1 MCGIVG
7 VLSFNNSAFRVSEP
21 YLVRMRDVMSHRGP
35 DGAGIFVSPDRR
47 LGLGFR
53 RLAIIDLSER
63 AMQPMSNEDGTL
75 WVVFNGEIYNHAEI
89 RAELESRGGH
99 RWKTD
104 HSDTEVILHAFEEWG
119 IECVHKFRGMFA
131 IALWDTKQ
139 RQLWL
144 IRDRIGVKPLY
155 YSIHHGR
162 ITFASE
168 IKALLED
175 EQQPR
180 DVNEEALYYYL
191 SFNAT
196 PAPLTL
202 FSGIQKLAPG
212 TWLRVNEDG
221 HVQECRYWDVW
232 DHTQPLT
239 NVSEDEIAERILSEL
254 RTSVKLRK
262 ISDVPVGVFLSGG
275 IDSSTNA
282 ALFSEGD
289 GQPVKT
295 FSIGYDREYES
306 YPSELGYARKI
317 AQKVGADH
325 HELLLKESDLLE
337 SLPLIIRH
345 QDEPLADPVCMPVY
359 YVSKLAR
366 DAGVIVCQ
374 VGEGSDE
381 LFWGYKYWRDSL
393 RLQRF
398 SNSLPIPNAL
408 RNLGLAGLNFVER
421 GRNASYR
428 RQFSCE
434 VLRRALSNRPVFW
447 GGAEVLS
454 DSQKRQFLSPRLL
467 KKFKE
472 LSSWEALRPIRQR
485 FEEKSWEPSPLNWMT
500 YLDLNVRLPELLLMR
515 VDKMSM
521 AVSLEARV
529 PFLDHKFVELAM
541 SIPEAVKTRKGVLKY
556 ILKKAVRG
564 VIPDE
569 LIDRK
574 KQGFG
579 VPVYEWYQTKFG
591 EHLVKETKDFC
602 ENTDL
607 FRFEEVLPFLPK
619 RGWAL
624 LNLALWWK
632 QYIGSESTPPQP
644 FLAPASLRSES
655 NSHRNISLPVE
666 PNMGTAS
673 TAQSGGR
680 S

>member
-7 VLSFNNSAFRVSEP
+7 VLSFSNGAFRVTEP

-35 DGAGIFVSPDRR
+35 DGAGIFVSDNRR
-47 LGLGFR
+47 IGLGFR

-89 RAELESRGGH
+89 RAELKRLGGH

-104 HSDTEVILHAFEEWG
+104 HSDTEVILHAFEQWG
-119 IECVHKFRGMFA
+119 IDCLQKFRGMFA

-175 EQQPR
+175 YEQQR
-180 DVNEEALYYYL
+180 GVNEEALYYYL

-221 HVQECRYWDVW
+221 HVQESRYWDVW

-239 NVSEDEIAERILSEL
+239 NASEAEIAERILSEL

-282 ALFSEGD
+282 ALFSEGE
-289 GQPVKT
+289 GKPVKT
-295 FSIGYDREYES
+295 FSIGYDQEYES
-306 YPSELGYARKI
+306 YPSELPYARKI

-325 HELLLKESDLLE
+325 HELLLQESDLLD

-345 QDEPLADPVCMPVY
+345 QDEPLADPVCVPVY

-393 RLQRF
+393 RLQRLTNLF
-398 SNSLPIPNAL
+398 PIPKPL
-408 RNLGLAGLNFVER
+408 RSLGLAGLNLLE
-421 GRNASYR
+421 GGAGTSYR

-434 VLRRALSNRPVFW
+434 VLRRALTNRPIFW
-447 GGAEVLS
+447 GGAEVFS
-454 DSQKRQFLSPRLL
+454 DTQKRQFLSPRLL

-485 FEEKSWEPSPLNWMT
+485 FEEKAWEPSPLNWMT
-500 YLDLNVRLPELLLMR
+500 YLDLNLRLPELLLMR

-541 SIPEAVKTRKGVLKY
+541 SIPEAVKTRNGVLKH

-564 VIPDE
+564 IIPDE

-579 VPVYEWYQTKFG
+579 VPLNEWYHTKFG
-591 EHLVKETKDFC
+591 DYLTKEMKDFC
-602 ENTDL
+602 ENTDM
-607 FRFEEVLPFLPK
+607 FHFESLLPFLK
-619 RGWAL
+619 QGGWAL
-624 LNLALWWK
+624 LNVALWWK
-632 QYIGSESTPPQP
+632 QYISSAATVRQPLSERVPFETQP
-644 FLAPASLRSES
+644 FHHRKIGWPAEGS
-655 NSHRNISLPVE
+655 V
-666 PNMGTAS
+666 
-673 TAQSGGR
+673 
-680 S
+680 